1 MKMIFS
7 TTLIFFIIFGA
18 EAQTKSRFDTIE
30 SKKTTVQTPLKISKL
45 TPAEP
50 KTPPPVSPPP
60 PATNKTAGTVSQNTS
75 VYTLTSARVHI
86 KTGTDNKEFPSGVHV
101 TLMANSTPENWR
113 NYIQIQ
119 LSNEMRT
126 NSDTEFGLDLE
137 GRAPTPLET
146 FQRGG
151 LTLRIHYTPNFF
163 ADAWKI
169 ESVSVDL
176 EFKDQNG
183 NLHPSLG
190 RKTIVFSNAYGFL
203 NNEFRY
209 MKCFTDESFS
219 PLTAVISK
227 TY

>member
-1 MKMIFS
+1 MKILFLS
-7 TTLIFFIIFGA
+7 ILIVFAASAARAQIKSKVQKTRLQAPSKII
-18 EAQTKSRFDTIE
+18 DP
-30 SKKTTVQTPLKISKL
+30 V
-45 TPAEP
+45 PAEP
-50 KTPPPVSPPP
+50 KTPPSPPS
-60 PATNKTAGTVSQNTS
+60 TNKSSNTNNQDIP
-75 VYTLTSARVHI
+75 VYTLTSARVNI
-86 KTGTDNKEFPSGVHV
+86 RTGNDNKEFPSQVLV
-101 TLMANSTPENWR
+101 TLMAKSTPQDWR
-113 NYIQIQ
+113 NYIQIN
-119 LSNEMRT
+119 LGNEMKI

-146 FQRGG
+146 FQKAG
-151 LTLRIHYTPNFF
+151 LTLRINYVPNFF

-169 ESVSVDL
+169 ESVSLIL

-203 NNEFRY
+203 NNDFRY

-227 TY
+227 EY

>member
-1 MKMIFS
+1 MKILFLS
-7 TTLIFFIIFGA
+7 ILIVFAASAARAQIKTKVQKTRLQAPSKII
-18 EAQTKSRFDTIE
+18 DP
-30 SKKTTVQTPLKISKL
+30 V
-45 TPAEP
+45 PAEP
-50 KTPPPVSPPP
+50 KTPPSPPP
-60 PATNKTAGTVSQNTS
+60 TNKSSNTS
-75 VYTLTSARVHI
+75 SQDIPVYTLTSARVNI
-86 KTGTDNKEFPSGVHV
+86 RTGNDNKEFPSQVLV
-101 TLMANSTPENWR
+101 TLMAKSTPQDWR
-113 NYIQIQ
+113 NYIQIN
-119 LSNEMRT
+119 LGNEMKI

-146 FQRGG
+146 FQKAG
-151 LTLRIHYTPNFF
+151 LTLRINYVPNFF

-169 ESVSVDL
+169 ESVSLIL

-203 NNEFRY
+203 NNDFRY

-227 TY
+227 EY